1 MINLNAETS
10 SPHGGTRSQSDQ
22 RVGRHGYRGQ
32 WRCHVSVYVHVL
44 RVAVCDTVRTL
55 LCALQPDTHVRGSCH
70 MVTQPLHAEHQA
82 KWRGLACWRHCCMP
96 GGALQQHA
104 LSRCV
109 TCSGAAL
116 VGSAPCDLTGRDPPR
131 HVVQKCAECKRVLG
145 FIHAKRTTGVRT
157 AATLPSPVR
166 QCYNVNACMV
176 LIRSPAPRA
185 LCLQRT
191 VTAALGLLR
200 HYHGCMSTGNVQS
213 CVVCTQACV
222 AYCSVV
228 HAALASMC

>member
-1 MINLNAETS
+1 MINLNTETP
-10 SPHGGTRSQSDQ
+10 SPHGGGTRRQSDQ
-22 RVGRHGYRGQ
+22 RVGRHGYCGQ

-44 RVAVCDTVRTL
+44 REAVCDTVRTL
-55 LCALQPDTHVRGSCH
+55 LWALQPDTHVRGSCR
-70 MVTQPLHAEHQA
+70 MVTQPPRAVHRV
-82 KWRGLACWRHCCMP
+82 KWRGRACWRHCCMP

-109 TCSGAAL
+109 RCSGTALAAAHG
-116 VGSAPCDLTGRDPPR
+116 VTSFWPRSAA
-131 HVVQKCAECKRVLG
+131 CAEVRGVQARAG
-145 FIHAKRTTGVRT
+145 FHPCQANHRGAY

-166 QCYNVNACMV
+166 QCYDVNACMV
-176 LIRSPAPRA
+176 LSRSPAPRA

-222 AYCSVV
+222 AYCSVI
-228 HAALASMC
+228 HAALPSMC